1 MKSKV
6 DEEKYRPRDKEKI
19 RRDFQRNFYISSNN
33 FRKSL
38 AKIRTEMDE
47 WREEYK
53 KKIER
58 TKLKMKEEEYR
69 VTETKKK
76 EKELFGEIFSPI

>member
-38 AKIRTEMDE
+38 AKIRTEKRNEMDE

-53 KKIER
+53 KKDRKNEVEDER
-58 TKLKMKEEEYR
+58 RR
-69 VTETKKK
+69 V
-76 EKELFGEIFSPI
+76 

>member
-38 AKIRTEMDE
+38 AKIRTE
-47 WREEYK
+47 
-53 KKIER
+53 
-58 TKLKMKEEEYR
+58 
-69 VTETKKK
+69 KK
-76 EKELFGEIFSPI
+76 ERNGRMTRGI

>member
-6 DEEKYRPRDKEKI
+6 DEEKYRPRDKEKV

-38 AKIRTEMDE
+38 AKICTE
-47 WREEYK
+47 
-53 KKIER
+53 
-58 TKLKMKEEEYR
+58 
-69 VTETKKK
+69 KKK
-76 EKELFGEIFSPI
+76 EMDK